1 MQDLLYADGFDRLG
15 ERGGEAGIALRHRPS
30 RGEARVESREQSG
43 RVCSG
48 VSGRVA
54 RTARPGMRRL
64 ALMRSDRGGA
74 AVRPLVVRLQQDPR
88 GRLAQ
93 SRGA

>member
-30 RGEARVESREQSG
+30 RRHARVESREQSG
-43 RVCSG
+43 RVHSP
-48 VSGRVA
+48 RIRAAA
-54 RTARPGMRRL
+54 RTARPTMRRL

-74 AVRPLVVRLQQDPR
+74 AVRFPVVRVQQGPR

-93 SRGA
+93 SGVA